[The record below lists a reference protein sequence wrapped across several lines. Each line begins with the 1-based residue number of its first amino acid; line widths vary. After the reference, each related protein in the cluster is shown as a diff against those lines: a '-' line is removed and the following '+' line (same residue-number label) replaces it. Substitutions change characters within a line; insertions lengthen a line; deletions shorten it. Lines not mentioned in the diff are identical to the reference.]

1 MKSIIQKISDSVT
14 AATGL
19 PFHYDTPQTLNIT
32 LDRATF
38 PCAMLHIVNS
48 GTVADTNG
56 ILRELLTVEILFAT
70 RSSLDFDG
78 LTVENDE
85 LQAMKE
91 RAFTWLASLFRSS
104 DLLLVS
110 MNGTSRYYAT
120 DDVLFSAY
128 GVNVTIEE
136 LHGYSKCNLSVQ

>member
-1 MKSIIQKISDSVT
+1 MSSIMQKISDSVT

-32 LDRATF
+32 LDRAKF
-38 PCAMLHIVNS
+38 PCAMLHIVSS

-56 ILRELLTVEILFAT
+56 ILHERLTVEVLFAT
-70 RSSLDFDG
+70 RSNLDFDG
-78 LTVENDE
+78 LRVENNE

-91 RAFTWLASLFRSS
+91 HAFTWLASLFRSH
-104 DLLLVS
+104 DLRLVS

-120 DDVLFSAY
+120 DDVVFSAY

-136 LHGYSKCNLSVQ
+136 LQGYSKCNLSI

>member
-1 MKSIIQKISDSVT
+1 MSSIIQKISDSVT
-14 AATGL
+14 VATGL

-32 LDRATF
+32 LDRAKF
-38 PCAMLHIVNS
+38 PCAMLHIVSS
-48 GTVADTNG
+48 GTLADTNG
-56 ILRELLTVEILFAT
+56 ILHERLTVEVLFAT
-70 RSSLDFDG
+70 RSNADFDG

-91 RAFTWLASLFRSS
+91 HAFAWLASLFRSH
-104 DLLLVS
+104 DLRLVS

-120 DDVLFSAY
+120 DDVVFSAY

-136 LHGYSKCNLSVQ
+136 LQGYSKCNLSI